1 MIIKH
6 LTYEEALA
14 ENPAAVAAVLKTL
27 RKSRS
32 KLKNAAPETLS
43 WSYGLALS
51 VECLSLMDR
60 LSGKKEYDEDF
71 TLDQKVA
78 DYMSRCTV
86 WLSGGG
92 YTAPV
97 AVPAFVG
104 EDRRKYLEQLDA
116 EQAAFAALPPAEQQA
131 EIDKSLSALRGGS
144 MVFLV
149 PNKR

>member
-1 MIIKH
+1 MLLKT
-6 LTYEEALA
+6 LTYEEALS
-14 ENPAAVAAVLKTL
+14 ENPGAVAEVLKTL

-32 KLKNAAPETLS
+32 KNKKADPATLS
-43 WSYGLALS
+43 WSYGMALS
-51 VECLSLMDR
+51 VQCLSLMDR

-78 DYMSRCTV
+78 DYMSRCMV

-104 EDRRKYLEQLDA
+104 EDHRKHLVQLAA
-116 EQAAFAALPPAEQQA
+116 EQAAFEALPRAEQLVQQ
-131 EIDKSLSALRGGS
+131 EELLSAAIRGGA
-144 MVFLV
+144 VGV
-149 PNKR
+149 IIRR

>member
-1 MIIKH
+1 MLLKT
-6 LTYEEALA
+6 LTYEEALS
-14 ENPAAVAAVLKTL
+14 ENPGAVAEVLKTL

-32 KLKNAAPETLS
+32 KNKKADPATLS
-43 WSYGLALS
+43 WSYGMALS
-51 VECLSLMDR
+51 VQCLSLMDR

-104 EDRRKYLEQLDA
+104 EDHRKHLVQLAA
-116 EQAAFAALPPAEQQA
+116 EQAAFEALPRAEQLVQQ
-131 EIDKSLSALRGGS
+131 EELLSAAIRGGA
-144 MVFLV
+144 VGV
-149 PNKR
+149 IIRR